1 MIRSIR
7 KKHRVIW
14 VILAIVLPILFIA
27 SIVFRHNEPV
37 NESIPQKNETPRA
50 LRTQRN

>member
-14 VILAIVLPILFIA
+14 VILAIVLPLLFIA
-27 SIVFRHNEPV
+27 SIIFRHNEPV
-37 NESIPQKNETPRA
+37 NQTVPKRVENTDAHR
-50 LRTQRN
+50 

>member
-14 VILAIVLPILFIA
+14 VILAIVLPLLFIA
-27 SIVFRHNEPV
+27 SIIFRHQQPV
-37 NESIPQKNETPRA
+37 NQIVPKRVETTDRH
-50 LRTQRN
+50 R

>member
-14 VILAIVLPILFIA
+14 VILAIILPLLFIA
-27 SIVFRHNEPV
+27 SIVFRHQEPV
-37 NESIPQKNETPRA
+37 NQIVPKRVETTGGSR
-50 LRTQRN
+50 